1 MIKIEEAENIEQEY
15 LQCTSCLKSNENV
28 KMYRLLIGKT
38 IYQAINIKLCKSC
51 LCKLKEDIKEKLS

>member
-51 LCKLKEDIKEKLS
+51 LWKLEEDIKEKLS

>member
-1 MIKIEEAENIEQEY
+1 MVKIEEAENIEQEY

-38 IYQAINIKLCKSC
+38 IYQTINIKLCKNC
-51 LCKLKEDIKEKLS
+51 LWKLKEDIKEKLS